1 MAMEQQQQK
10 SYLERI
16 KFDPKLLKGF
26 VPSWIGNIRI
36 VILLVITIF
45 FLGII
50 SYQSIPRRLNPEIK
64 IPIVTVMTVLPGASP
79 EDVESLL
86 TIPLETQITGL
97 NGIQTMTS
105 TSLDSVSSIV
115 IQFNNNVAQD
125 KAKQDVQAAVDGVTD
140 LPGDAQTP
148 KVKAL
153 DFEDRPIWT
162 FTVSGKNEE
171 LPSLMRF
178 SETLKKNI
186 ENTPKVDR
194 VTVTGFEDQQIDVV
208 VSPEKISAYGISP
221 LTLSQLVKSSITSYP
236 AGSVYTGSNSFS
248 LTIDPQAQ
256 SIDDLRKLRINI
268 NGNYVS
274 LGDIATISEKSKNNQ
289 SLSYLA
295 TNSNPPKR
303 VVTFNVYKVS
313 NANFDEVEKVV
324 KTVIDKTQSD
334 YHNQFTTDTVTNLAE
349 DITDQFTELLG
360 EFRSTILLVMACLF
374 VFLGLRQALISS
386 LTVPLTFLSAFIF
399 AKILGMSINFLT
411 MFAFLIALGLLVD
424 DTIVTVQAMTTYYKT
439 GKFSPFQTGLVVWRD
454 LIVPIWSTTITTIW
468 SFVPLLLAS
477 GIIGEF
483 IKPIPVVVTVTMLSS
498 TAIAVLI
505 TLPIMIILL
514 KPDIPPRVKTL
525 FKILL
530 GGIFL
535 GIGIFAFQGTRI
547 FGLLML
553 VYLVSA
559 FVFITV
565 RSKLTGKL
573 KLMIDRNQLLKV
585 LFKKLNHYTDHGM
598 IDLEIVSKK
607 YYWLIKQILASKN
620 ARKKVIIGIVIYA
633 VLSFLLLPF
642 GFVKNEF
649 FPKTD
654 ADRVY
659 ISLSMPTG
667 TTIPVLKTETLK
679 LLDNLRS
686 TPGSYFTIADIGE
699 GLSSMGSFSNSPTNT
714 LFTIHLYPEKS
725 RSFKSYELAEKL
737 RNELKSYKSTGKVS
751 ITELTSGPPAGS
763 DLQIKLMGD
772 DLGEL
777 NKYADKIMTHLE
789 SVPGVTSVDK
799 SIKPGTSR
807 IVFVPDPVK
816 IADAGLSTDAIGLWL
831 RSFASGF
838 TLSSVKF
845 DKDARVKKDVVFM
858 FTGDNLDPASIGT
871 ITIGSPKGP
880 VPLLNLGSLVTK
892 ANPTSITREDGK
904 RTISVSGGV
913 RPGYSISTL
922 SKDLEKYAD
931 SLKLPSGYSWK
942 TGGVNEENAKSVTSI
957 LQAMIVAFILI
968 LVTMVVQFKS
978 YRQAAIVLMV
988 IPLAVSS
995 VFMVFAITGTP
1006 LSFPALIGVL
1016 SLFGIVVTNSMFIVD
1031 KININTREGMPF
1043 VEALADAGSS
1053 RLEPIILTKLCTVFG
1068 LLPITL
1074 SNPLWQ
1080 GLGGAIISGIL
1091 IASTIMLL
1099 FIPIVYYEWFKGE
1112 NRSLEG

>member
-1 MAMEQQQQK
+1 MQENQQ

-16 KFDPKLLKGF
+16 KFDPKLLIGP
-26 VPSWIGNIRI
+26 VASWIGNIRI
-36 VILLVITIF
+36 VILLIITIF

-64 IPIVTVMTVLPGASP
+64 IPIVTVATVLPGASP

-86 TIPLETQITGL
+86 TIPLETQLTGL
-97 NGIQTMTS
+97 NGIQTLTS
-105 TSLDSVSSIV
+105 TSLDSVSAIA
-115 IQFNNNVAQD
+115 IQFNNNILPD
-125 KAKQDVQAAVDGVTD
+125 KAKQDVQSAVDSVTD
-140 LPGDAQTP
+140 LPKDAQTP

-162 FTVSGKNEE
+162 FAVSGKDEE

-194 VTVTGFEDQQIDVV
+194 VTVSGFEDQQIDVV
-208 VSPEKISAYGISP
+208 IRPEKISEYGLNP
-221 LTLSQLVKSSITSYP
+221 VTLSSLIKSSITSYP
-236 AGSVYTGSNSFS
+236 AGSVYTATNSFA

-256 SIDDLRKLRINI
+256 SINGLRQLRINI
-268 NGNYVS
+268 NGAYVS
-274 LGDIATISEKSKNNQ
+274 LGDITTISERSKNNQ

-295 TNSNPPKR
+295 TNSNPPQR
-303 VVTFNVYKVS
+303 VVTFSVYKIT
-313 NANFDEVEKVV
+313 NANFDEVEKTV
-324 KTVIDKTQSD
+324 KTVIDKTVSD
-334 YHNQFTTDTVTNLAE
+334 YHNQFSINTVTNLAE
-349 DITDQFTELLG
+349 DISDQFSELLG

-439 GKFSPFQTGLVVWRD
+439 GKFSPYQTGLIVWRD

-514 KPDIPPRVKTL
+514 KPNFPKRIKTL
-525 FKILL
+525 FKIIL

-535 GIGIFAFQGTRI
+535 AIGISAFKNTQI
-547 FGLLML
+547 FGILMITYLLL
-553 VYLVSA
+553 G

-565 RSKLTGKL
+565 RV
-573 KLMIDRNQLLKV
+573 RLLEKAKTTIYQNV
-585 LFKKLNHYTDHGM
+585 ILQTIWRKINRYTDHG
-598 IDLEIVSKK
+598 IFDLEILSKK
-607 YYWLIKQILASKN
+607 YYWLIKKILSSSS
-620 ARKKVIIGIVIYA
+620 ARKKVIIGIIIYA
-633 VLSFLLLPF
+633 VLAFMLLPL

-659 ISLSMPTG
+659 VSLQMPTG
-667 TTIPVLKTETLK
+667 TTIPVIKAESLK
-679 LLDNLRS
+679 LLEKLRS
-686 TPGSYFTIADIGE
+686 TPKSYFTIADIGE
-699 GLSSMGSFSNSPTNT
+699 GLSSMGSFSNTPNNT
-714 LFTIHLYPEKS
+714 LFTIHLLPEKD
-725 RSFKSYELAEKL
+725 RPYKSYDLAERL
-737 RNELKSYKSTGKVS
+737 RTDLKSFNSTGKIS

-777 NKYADKIMTHLE
+777 NKYADKIIGYLE
-789 SVPGVTSVDK
+789 NEPGVTNVDK

-807 IVFVPDPVK
+807 IVFVPDPQKV
-816 IADAGLSTDAIGLWL
+816 ADANLTTDAIGLWL

-838 TLSSVKF
+838 TLTDVKF

-858 FTGDNLDPASIGT
+858 FTGDNMDPTSIGT
-871 ITIGSPKGP
+871 ITISSSKGP
-880 VPLLNLGSLVTK
+880 IPLLNLGNLVSK
-892 ANPTSITREDGK
+892 ANPTSITREGGK
-904 RTISVSGGV
+904 RTISVSGSV
-913 RPGYSISTL
+913 RPGFSISTK
-922 SKDLEKYAD
+922 SQALEKFAD

-942 TGGVNEENAKSVTSI
+942 TGGVNEENTKSVTSI

-968 LVTMVVQFKS
+968 LVTMVIQFKS

-1043 VEALADAGSS
+1043 EEALADAGSS

-1112 NRSLEG
+1112 SVKIEV